1 MHENLK
7 WYRWNPYTFWN
18 DSRID
23 ELTLEDMAIYRALLD
38 HMWMHKDCCLPDKD
52 EHNARRVRA
61 SVKQFRSSKNALF
74 EVELLGMENGCLISP
89 ELQKVRAE
97 SEKSYQFSSKNK

>member
-38 HMWMHKDCCLPDKD
+38 HMWMHKDCCLPINEK
-52 EHNARRVRA
+52 HNARRVRA
-61 SVKQFRSSKNALF
+61 TLKEYRSSLNKLIECELIQQDGILF
-74 EVELLGMENGCLISP
+74 FSP
-89 ELQKVRAE
+89 ELRKIREE